1 LCSKQYN
8 KRIRINILS
17 ITAKTQTTD
26 KIWSGLMTDRT
37 ILQLIFMFS

>member
-1 LCSKQYN
+1 MKKKEYNTNKNNKSAVELCSKQYN

-26 KIWSGLMTDRT
+26 KI
-37 ILQLIFMFS
+37 